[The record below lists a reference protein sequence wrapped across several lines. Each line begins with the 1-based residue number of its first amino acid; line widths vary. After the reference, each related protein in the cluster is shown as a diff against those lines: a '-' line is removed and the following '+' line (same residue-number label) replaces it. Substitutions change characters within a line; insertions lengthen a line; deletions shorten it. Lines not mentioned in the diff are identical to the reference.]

1 MTTPEIPTAAPLDAE
16 RARLR
21 SAGYTDAEIGHILM
35 QREIGASPQQP
46 VPGAAPTSG
55 VLSGALNSLVAVA
68 SHARGYIVGTK
79 ADFAT
84 LFGTASPA
92 ARVKAGGS
100 LVLKAVIV
108 AVLGYAALQEWNQHI
123 INATEIARSEAVI
136 KRQHAEAAVE
146 AGRPL
151 CGAKTQAELL
161 MTPDESVTAENKK
174 ALDALCDESPE
185 PAADRV
191 QKLLTALRAGQPPRC
206 EPGQNYVAGACRP
219 IAPQ

>member
-1 MTTPEIPTAAPLDAE
+1 MTTPDTPIAAPLDAE

-21 SAGYTDAEIGHILM
+21 SAGYTDAEISHILT

-46 VPGAAPTSG
+46 APGTAPTSG

-92 ARVKAGGS
+92 ARLKAGGS

-108 AVLGYAALQEWNQHI
+108 AVLSYAALQEWNQHI
-123 INATEIARSEAVI
+123 ISATQIARQQALKAET
-136 KRQHAEAAVE
+136 EAA
-146 AGRPL
+146 AISTRPL
-151 CGAKTQAELL
+151 RSTKEIQDSLAEQMRLETCRQA
-161 MTPDESVTAENKK
+161 
-174 ALDALCDESPE
+174 
-185 PAADRV
+185 
-191 QKLLTALRAGQPPRC
+191 G
-206 EPGQNYVAGACRP
+206 
-219 IAPQ
+219 IAPEKCPKF